1 MEGALTMRKS
11 LLVLGILILGS
22 MLHAAPADAPA
33 GWRAKVAETMPLLG
47 HRNWILI
54 VDSAYPLQA
63 SDGIETIET
72 NASQS
77 QVIRYVLAAIDRS
90 IHVRPL
96 IYMDAE
102 LPYVPEQDAPGA
114 TAYRYEIKQ
123 LFRDFPIE
131 QLPHERIIST
141 VDETSKQFHILVL
154 KTNMAIPY
162 TSVFIRLDCKYWS
175 ADAEARM
182 RAKMNSGEPAPK

>member
-1 MEGALTMRKS
+1 MRKC
-11 LLVLGILILGS
+11 LLVLGVLILGS
-22 MLHAAPADAPA
+22 MLHAAPPDAPS

-182 RAKMNSGEPAPK
+182 RAKMNTSEPAAK